1 MKKRII
7 IATVILTI
15 AAVAIY
21 AGPGRH
27 MRAGH
32 GMGHDGFGAGFM
44 LGHLHRV
51 AEELDLTEAQK
62 TQIHA
67 IVKETREENKRYR
80 EQLHGGFHSVAKA
93 LIENPN
99 DVSGA
104 QALLDQQ
111 SATERAFK
119 SNIVRA
125 ASKALNV
132 LTPEQR
138 TKLAEIMA
146 KRVEARENRR
156 DRN

>member
-7 IATVILTI
+7 IATVILTV

-21 AGPGRH
+21 AGPGHH
-27 MRAGH
+27 MRGMHGGH
-32 GMGHDGFGAGFM
+32 GSFGAGFV

-51 AEELDLTEAQK
+51 ADELDLSETQK

-67 IVKETREENKRYR
+67 IIKETHAQNAQYR
-80 EQLHGGFHSVAKA
+80 EQLHGGFQSVAKV

-104 QALLDQQ
+104 QAVLDQQ

-138 TKLAEIMA
+138 TKLAGILAERA
-146 KRVEARENRR
+146 EARENRR